1 MPLDDRLR
9 TGLRKIANEVDPDVE
24 RGIMLALAT
33 RPPSPIRRAGTLL
46 AYAAAV
52 GLGIAVVGLVAP
64 SLLDRDGIGS
74 SPSPSVSAETGSA
87 SPAASAIACP
97 DPQGGNCVGALE
109 PGTHRS
115 GQFIPPFDYVIPADA
130 PIAWDN
136 PEDLPGTFTLHPT
149 GPDTDAIFFFR
160 DVGVITPV
168 CIPQFDDTVGNQA
181 AEIAAWMEANPNLTT
196 GPPKI
201 VIVGELRGV
210 QLDVAVSGAYTT
222 VCPDLPGDTYPAGLP
237 LVPLFG
243 GTGSG
248 ELTWWIGGDE
258 RMRLYLL
265 DMPGGGNLVISV
277 DAIAGDFDTLLEV
290 TDPVID
296 SITFDP
302 DYY

>member
-1 MPLDDRLR
+1 MPLEDRLR
-9 TGLRKIANEVDPDVE
+9 AGLREIANEVDPDVE
-24 RGIMLALAT
+24 RAMGLALAT
-33 RPPSPIRRAGTLL
+33 RPPSPMRRAGTLL

-64 SLLDRDGIGS
+64 SLLYRAGVGT
-74 SPSPSVSAETGSA
+74 SPSPSASAEVGSA
-87 SPAASAIACP
+87 SPMASANDCP

-109 PGTHRS
+109 PGPHRS
-115 GQFIPPFDYVIPADA
+115 REFIPPFDYVIPADA

-181 AEIAAWMEANPNLTT
+181 ADIAAWMEANPNLTT
-196 GPPKI
+196 DTAKI
-201 VIVGELRGV
+201 VIVGGLRGV
-210 QLDVAVSGAYTT
+210 RLDVAVSGAYTT
-222 VCPDLPGDTYPAGLP
+222 VCPNIPGETYPAELP
-237 LVPLFG
+237 IVPLFAG
-243 GTGSG
+243 AGSG
-248 ELTWWIGGDE
+248 DLTWWIGGNE

-265 DMPGGGNLVISV
+265 DMPGGGNLAISV

-290 TDPVID
+290 TGPVID
-296 SITFDP
+296 SIRFDP